1 MRFSSI
7 SGADLLALA
16 KPLSRNSANGMVGM
30 RFVGGPVF
38 PSSVGGSDGLWF
50 VKNPNPMVLEQSI
63 SPFHHNIIR
72 NSMVEWN
79 IELVRFEEFKH
90 LPCRLHAL
98 FLLNSREDA
107 ER

>member
-1 MRFSSI
+1 
-7 SGADLLALA
+7 
-16 KPLSRNSANGMVGM
+16 MVGM